1 MNYSISDFGL
11 DTLEGLVEKTE
22 FPWLMSNVIGENTNN
37 VKCQMDMGRFLPLLM
52 LVLLKLGLITDQRSV
67 IIEQIKL
74 LSIST
79 CRLGDRSTT
88 GRGKDPAYN

>member
-1 MNYSISDFGL
+1 M
-11 DTLEGLVEKTE
+11 EKTE

-37 VKCQMDMGRFLPLLM
+37 VKCQMDMARFLM

-88 GRGKDPAYN
+88 GRGKDLSLIHI

>member
-1 MNYSISDFGL
+1 M
-11 DTLEGLVEKTE
+11 EKTE

-37 VKCQMDMGRFLPLLM
+37 VKCQMDMARFLM

-67 IIEQIKL
+67 ISDQIKL
-74 LSIST
+74 LSISP
-79 CRLGDRSTT
+79 CRLGDGSTT

>member
-1 MNYSISDFGL
+1 M
-11 DTLEGLVEKTE
+11 EKTE

-37 VKCQMDMGRFLPLLM
+37 VKCQMGMGRFL

-67 IIEQIKL
+67 IIDQIK
-74 LSIST
+74 IST
-79 CRLGDRSTT
+79 LCRLGDGSTT